1 MIPSLDTQ
9 GGQVRISSVP
19 KKSHYKKGDSLI
31 ISCQEDMPKSAE
43 YDFIINH
50 PESLKQIN
58 AGDILKIGFDGLT
71 AKVLKLEESSRTLH
85 SIVLS
90 SGNIGVN
97 KAIDVS
103 NKSINLAPLTCLDK
117 LAFAECKDKKI
128 QSIFLSFC
136 NSRDDIRSAKREF
149 GSRSGLDCSEIEF
162 IAKIETKSGVH
173 NLPEI
178 CDEADGILVDRGD
191 LSREISIA
199 EIPSVVGDI
208 IQYCRAVSIPT
219 YIATNVLDCMMRASL
234 LKVGDFRHISFLKS
248 GVSGLVLAAEAAIGI
263 TQSTQHWY

>member
-1 MIPSLDTQ
+1 MINQSFQIITTLGPSSRTVEKVKKLKQAGASCFRINLSHASIEQLNLYFNLCKEADVIPSLDTQ

-103 NKSINLAPLTCLDK
+103 NKSINLVPLTCLDK
-117 LAFAECKDKKI
+117 LAFAEQGQEI
-128 QSIFLSFC
+128 QSIF
-136 NSRDDIRSAKREF
+136 I
-149 GSRSGLDCSEIEF
+149 
-162 IAKIETKSGVH
+162 
-173 NLPEI
+173 
-178 CDEADGILVDRGD
+178 IL
-191 LSREISIA
+191 
-199 EIPSVVGDI
+199 
-208 IQYCRAVSIPT
+208 
-219 YIATNVLDCMMRASL
+219 
-234 LKVGDFRHISFLKS
+234 
-248 GVSGLVLAAEAAIGI
+248 
-263 TQSTQHWY
+263 